1 MILFDLMT
9 ASFFGSICAWALRK
23 VSPQTIAYMRIIV
36 YFFNVEK
43 SCLFR
48 VLSSVSLILTLQ
60 RYGLFVSTPNIL
72 ITFYVVYSDR
82 MPKRRQTRQDPA
94 GSVAS
99 VNDYCQKR
107 ALEVVSSLDVAEI
120 GGDILPFG
128 KLVDVRLALSWT
140 DRLAV
145 HLAFGI
151 DAIDLQGRKF
161 LDLLAIL

>member
-1 MILFDLMT
+1 MPGLSGRSARKSANTCESSYLFVLIVKRCCCVI
-9 ASFFGSICAWALRK
+9 ASPSDAC
-23 VSPQTIAYMRIIV
+23 
-36 YFFNVEK
+36 
-43 SCLFR
+43 
-48 VLSSVSLILTLQ
+48 SVLTLQ
-60 RYGLFVSTPNIL
+60 RYGLFVSAPNIL
-72 ITFYVVYSDR
+72 ITFYVIYSDR
-82 MPKRRQTRQDPA
+82 MAKRRQTRQDPA

-99 VNDYCQKR
+99 VNDFCQKM

-120 GGDILPFG
+120 GGDVLPFG